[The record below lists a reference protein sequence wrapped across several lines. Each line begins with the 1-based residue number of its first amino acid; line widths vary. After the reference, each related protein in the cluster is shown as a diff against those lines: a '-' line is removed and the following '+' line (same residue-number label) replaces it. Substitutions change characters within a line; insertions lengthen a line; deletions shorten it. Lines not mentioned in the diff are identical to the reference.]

1 MIYNVCDF
9 GAVGDGVTNNTAA
22 INALT
27 KRLEGKGGTV
37 YFPAGEYVCG
47 SIRLYS
53 NMTLRLDAGATI
65 LGSHDFNDYPFI
77 ELEGF
82 TRGTRHG
89 LISAIGAR
97 NIHITGGKI
106 DGRGKYFWDNME
118 SDYERPRTI
127 NPILC
132 RDVQITDMIIE
143 NSPCWTVHPLCCEN
157 VTVRGVTIYNPY
169 NSPNTD
175 GINPE
180 SCKNVRISDCHIDV
194 GDDCVT
200 IKAGTELDALMK
212 DRPCE
217 NIIVTGCTMAHGH
230 GGVVIG
236 SEMSGGVKNV
246 SVSNCIFQNTERG
259 IRVKTRRKRGGFVT
273 GASFSNI
280 IMENV
285 GAVITMN
292 AYYCCVCGEYPFPK
306 EILFDEGPQPV
317 DELTPYFSD
326 VRISGITARGVTG
339 VGIYLYGLPESPIEN
354 VTISDVSM
362 DIIGCEEGFPPVSA
376 FNRSLCHGEG
386 IVIENAKGVTMQG
399 VTLEC
404 KGERISLKN
413 AENIYLNGT
422 RIDQ

>member
-1 MIYNVCDF
+1 MIYNVTDYGVIGN
-9 GAVGDGVTNNTAA
+9 GAQNNTAA

-27 KRLEGKGGTV
+27 KKLQKTGGTI
-37 YFPAGEYVCG
+37 YFPAGEYVSG
-47 SIRLYS
+47 SIHLYS
-53 NMTLRLDAGATI
+53 NMTLLLDAGATI

-89 LISAIGAR
+89 LISAVNAR
-97 NIHITGGKI
+97 NIRITGGKI

-132 RDVQITDMIIE
+132 KDVSITDIIIE
-143 NSPCWTVHPLCCEN
+143 NSPCWTVHPLLCEN
-157 VTVRGVTIYNPY
+157 VSIRGVSIYNPY
-169 NSPNTD
+169 DSPNTD

-180 SCKNVRISDCHIDV
+180 SCRNVRITDCHIDV

-200 IKAGTELDALMK
+200 IKAGTELDPLMK
-212 DRPCE
+212 ARPCE
-217 NIIVTGCTMAHGH
+217 NIIVSGCTMAHGH

-246 SVSNCIFQNTERG
+246 SVTNCVFQNTERG
-259 IRVKTRRKRGGFVT
+259 IRIKTRRKRGGYVK
-273 GASFSNI
+273 GATFSNI

-317 DELTPYFSD
+317 DELTPRFSD
-326 VRISGITARGVTG
+326 IRISGITARGVTG
-339 VGIYLYGLPESPIEN
+339 VGIYLYGLPESPIEK
-354 VTISDVSM
+354 VAISDISM
-362 DIIGCEEGFPPVSA
+362 EIVGCEDGFPPVSA
-376 FNRSLCHGEG
+376 FNRPLCYGEG
-386 IVIENAKGVTMQG
+386 ILIENASDVSILGANIRCSK
-399 VTLEC
+399 
-404 KGERISLKN
+404 ERLILKN
-413 AENIYLNGT
+413 AENVTLNGEAV
-422 RIDQ
+422 